1 MNSRNI
7 STPGRGWAYIGVLVG
22 GGISIAANIA
32 HSFVPPAG
40 ALASWAP
47 QPGAVIGSM
56 FWPILLFVAVEI
68 LVRVAWPQGFWYA
81 LLRLGGLLPVAGVA
95 ALVSFRHLS
104 ALLTFYGED
113 PIVSFWGPLAIDGLM
128 VMATA
133 ALLVTGRG
141 ATQPA
146 LSGAMQAVNPALT
159 PMVGHSG
166 QPPATT
172 QRDTYSGV
180 ADVPAHLLSTARF
193 AVANHA
199 NTTGATI
206 TADELA
212 ARMNINTELARRVLD
227 NLGDAYAPVLNGTVT
242 GGEKP

>member
-1 MNSRNI
+1 MTTNI
-7 STPGRGWAYIGVLVG
+7 VNTRGRGWAYIGVLVG

-32 HSFVPPAG
+32 HSFVPPPG
-40 ALASWAP
+40 APTDWAP

-104 ALLTFYGED
+104 GLLAFYGED
-113 PIVSFWGPLAIDGLM
+113 AVVSFWGPLAIDGLM

-141 ATQPA
+141 APSAQPA
-146 LSGAMQAVNPALT
+146 AMPSTNPVVSGHAE
-159 PMVGHSG
+159 HS
-166 QPPATT
+166 PATT
-172 QRDTYSGV
+172 HREHLPAPAPTP
-180 ADVPAHLLSTARF
+180 VPAHLIQPARF
-193 AVANHA
+193 AVTNHQY
-199 NTTGATI
+199 THGRPI
-206 TADELA
+206 SSDELA
-212 ARMNINTELARRVLD
+212 AAINTTPAMAGQLLATLD
-227 NLGDAYAPVLNGTVT
+227 NRVPVAPVLNGTPI
-242 GGEKP
+242 GGAR